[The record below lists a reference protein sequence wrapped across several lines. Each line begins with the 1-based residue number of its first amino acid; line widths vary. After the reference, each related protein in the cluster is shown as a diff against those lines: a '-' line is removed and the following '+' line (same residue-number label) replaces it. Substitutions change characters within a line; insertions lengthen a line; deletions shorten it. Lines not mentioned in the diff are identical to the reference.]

1 MMCGSPAGKLRQM
14 FEARGFDEG
23 NNSQPSH
30 FVIEM
35 VISDSGSG
43 PSDLPESMVSPQPM
57 LIVQPARPL
66 L

>member
-1 MMCGSPAGKLRQM
+1 M